1 MDCQI
6 HPSRPGRSLRR
17 RRAHFETLWN
27 DPEFQRFDPRDE
39 IQRGG
44 LRRALQQAKGTS
56 IEPIATPTWFDLQ
69 PKATSRPCSTVSP
82 ASAAAVARAISSSPP
97 PAQAKPL
104 LRHLTTSASANNR
117 AEKPRLLFVAHRVEI
132 LCQAIDT
139 YRQVLRASLRRA
151 PGRRPP
157 ARQQRHLFCNHHV
170 GHRAKAAQPATA
182 PTTGIPSSSTNA
194 TTFRQASS
202 TPFTG
207 AIRLRVLLG
216 LAATPGA
223 DGRPRGDAYFDA
235 PDGVRRSNCAVGCA
249 RPATARTSS
258 ISASTDNTDLG
269 SVLEPA
275 WRTGTARQGHQRQ
288 RRTRPPGD
296 PY

>member
-17 RRAHFETLWN
+17 RRGPFETLWN

-69 PKATSRPCSTVSP
+69 PRPTSRPCSTVSP
-82 ASAAAVARAISSSPP
+82 ASAATVASRNLSSPP

-117 AEKPRLLFVAHRVEI
+117 AGKPRLLFVAHRVEI

-139 YRQVLRASLRRA
+139 YRQVLRA
-151 PGRRPP
+151 P
-157 ARQQRHLFCNHHV
+157 AFGELLADGHLPDNSEHLFATIMSV
-170 GHRAKAAQPATA
+170 TAQSCSPATA

-202 TPFTG
+202 TPSP
-207 AIRLRVLLG
+207 APSAQRVLLG
-216 LAATPGA
+216 LTATPERT
-223 DGRPRGDAYFDA
+223 DGRAVMQYFDA
-235 PDGVRRSNCAVGCA
+235 P
-249 RPATARTSS
+249 
-258 ISASTDNTDLG
+258 
-269 SVLEPA
+269 
-275 WRTGTARQGHQRQ
+275 
-288 RRTRPPGD
+288 
-296 PY
+296 